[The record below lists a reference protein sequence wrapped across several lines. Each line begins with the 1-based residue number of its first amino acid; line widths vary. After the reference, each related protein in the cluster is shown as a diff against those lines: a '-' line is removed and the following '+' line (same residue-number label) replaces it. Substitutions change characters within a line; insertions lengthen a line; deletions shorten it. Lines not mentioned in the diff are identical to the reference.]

1 MTETKYFD
9 HNWRA
14 AFWNTFLRTQRVSVT
29 VTYHTMFDHF
39 VALEL
44 KELSRGKRWRKMKK
58 KKKNIVMENLWWRWR
73 WRKHTLREVSKYGVF
88 TGPYFP
94 VFGLNKEFYSVNLS
108 VFILNTGKYG
118 PEKTPYLDI
127 FHVMIYM
134 DRENEFIKN
143 DKKKSSKCI
152 TQNQEE
158 QKN

>member
-1 MTETKYFD
+1 
-9 HNWRA
+9 
-14 AFWNTFLRTQRVSVT
+14 
-29 VTYHTMFDHF
+29 
-39 VALEL
+39 
-44 KELSRGKRWRKMKK
+44 MKK

-118 PEKTPYLDI
+118 PEKTPYMDI

-143 DKKKSSKCI
+143 DKKKSD
-152 TQNQEE
+152 QNA
-158 QKN
+158 